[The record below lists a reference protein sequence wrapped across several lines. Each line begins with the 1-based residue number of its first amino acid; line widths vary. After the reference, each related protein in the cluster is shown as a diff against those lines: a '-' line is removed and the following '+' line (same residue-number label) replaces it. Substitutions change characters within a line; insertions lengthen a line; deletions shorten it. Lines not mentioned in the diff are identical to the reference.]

1 MADNDTATWSSLA
14 PEIRLMVLD
23 ALISD
28 GCRLAHL
35 VTVSREWQSVI
46 EPHIFSR
53 ITLTV
58 SRLADL
64 NQITHRNR
72 HLVKSLYLAV
82 ELETYDC
89 MECKGEMDQ
98 FVGLSYKDNRLVTTC
113 IENLFSSLSTWE
125 QDKSNLMLD
134 ISVYSPSD
142 SEHWFKY
149 LTFEPDISIQN
160 FDQYLKEKE
169 RALHESSDRQHGWN
183 AACQE
188 SLPKVYAIETVFQ
201 EIMGEG
207 PFDSEEEEFEWWS
220 NLPFIPAV
228 TGIRLRQQ
236 TRRRWKPAA
245 LERLFSRF
253 PRLEEIHHEPWREWD
268 RIIER
273 FTDSAYERMFKS
285 LPDVKRLVLFEN
297 FNQEYPAR
305 IYYAEEFRIP
315 SSAVGRAIGLASLK
329 LDILSASFILDAAD
343 FFTITTGHTY
353 WPFLTSLSLT
363 SNLLM
368 PDASTTELSSMLE
381 LAASAA
387 KRMPKLRVMEI
398 WNGRKGVAAVFR
410 YQRDHGITWRATW
423 DMDFESNVKKSW
435 KSVWQMR
442 RSSSEWTITKEVIG
456 CGKDIQSHGD
466 AIIQLQLINE
476 VLRPISL
483 QQIQIEH
490 KMRAASSVCM
500 DRLTNE

>member
-1 MADNDTATWSSLA
+1 
-14 PEIRLMVLD
+14 MVLD
-23 ALISD
+23 ALVSD

-72 HLVKSLYLAV
+72 HLVKSLYLAI

-89 MECKGEMDQ
+89 MKCKGKTRELL
-98 FVGLSYKDNRLVTTC
+98 GLSYKDNRLVTTC

-125 QDKSNLMLD
+125 QDTSNLLLD
-134 ISVYSPSD
+134 ISIYSPSD

-149 LTFEPDISIQN
+149 LTFEPDVSIQN
-160 FDQYLKEKE
+160 FDQYLKEKK

-183 AACQE
+183 AAYQE
-188 SLPKVYAIETVFQ
+188 SFPESYAIENKSW
-201 EIMGEG
+201 ERG

-220 NLPFIPAV
+220 KLPFIPAV
-228 TGIRLRQQ
+228 TGIRLRQL

-253 PRLEEIHHEPWREWD
+253 PRLEEIHYEPWREWD
-268 RIIER
+268 RAIER

-285 LPDVKRLVLFEN
+285 LPNVKRLVLFEN
-297 FNQEYPAR
+297 FNQEYPAS
-305 IYYAEEFRIP
+305 IYYAEALRIP

-329 LDILSASFILDAAD
+329 LDILSASFILDATD
-343 FFTITTGHTY
+343 FFTITTGHTN
-353 WPFLTSLSLT
+353 WPCLSSLSLT

-381 LAASAA
+381 LAASAV

-398 WNGRKGVAAVFR
+398 WNGRKGIAAVFR
-410 YQRDHGITWRATW
+410 YRRDHGINWRATW

-442 RSSSEWTITKEVIG
+442 RPSSEWTITKEVIG

-466 AIIQLQLINE
+466 AIIELQLITE

-490 KMRAASSVCM
+490 KMRAASGVCL
-500 DRLTNE
+500 DRH